1 MNRLTTLDINKLT
14 PYAVG
19 FDRVFDDMFKYI
31 EHNTSSTGY
40 PPYNIIRDGEK
51 FQIEIA
57 LAGFSK
63 KDIDVSYEDG
73 VITVKSIQEAKQ
85 DGDQSGVL
93 HKGISKRM
101 FTKSFSIADDVEVKG
116 AELKDGLLTIS
127 LEIKIMIH
135 FSKENLQYQMKKKQ

>member
-1 MNRLTTLDINKLT
+1 MTKSHISIFNQLRPVT
-14 PYAVG
+14 VG
-19 FDRVFDDMFKYI
+19 FDPIFDRFESMFDDNFFANQT
-31 EHNTSSTGY
+31 HQNY
-40 PPYNIIRDGEK
+40 PPYNIMKTGDYTYN
-51 FQIEIA
+51 IEIA

-85 DGDQSGVL
+85 DGDQTGVL

-127 LEIKIMIH
+127 LERIIPESKKPRSIEIK
-135 FSKENLQYQMKKKQ
+135 